1 MPATA
6 LFNSLIRLSPETQ
19 RALAGYNGIVLSLH
33 TAGLTLKARI
43 NADGLFH
50 ATTRP
55 ADTAITLHEGAWPKL
70 LAGHP
75 PAIAD
80 LAISGDTALG
90 LNLLAALAPLP
101 AGLGKRLDTP
111 ALRQTAGTAAEK
123 LHTLLN
129 RLTATAE
136 PPVSHADL
144 AQLAEQTA
152 ALAAQN
158 TELQTALAEL
168 RTENAALRCDLEY
181 LHARLDKFD
190 RDW

>member
-1 MPATA
+1 MPATT
-6 LFNSLIRLSPETQ
+6 LLNSLIRLSPETQ

-55 ADTAITLHEGAWPKL
+55 ADTTITLHEGAWPKL

-101 AGLGKRLDTP
+101 RCLAERLTP
-111 ALRQTAGTAAEK
+111 ALRQTATTAAK
-123 LHTLLN
+123 LHTLT
-129 RLTATAE
+129 RRPAATAE
-136 PPVSHADL
+136 PVSCTDFM
-144 AQLAEQTA
+144 QLAEQTA
-152 ALAAQN
+152 TLAAQ
-158 TELQTALAEL
+158 TAALQTALAEL
-168 RTENAALRCDLEY
+168 RAENAELRCDLEY

>member
-6 LFNSLIRLSPETQ
+6 LLNSLIRLSPETQ

-80 LAISGDTALG
+80 LAIGGDTALG
-90 LNLLAALAPLP
+90 LNLLAALP

-123 LHTLLN
+123 LHALLN

-136 PPVSHADL
+136 PPVSRADL

-152 ALAAQN
+152 ALAAQ
-158 TELQTALAEL
+158 TAALQTALAEL
-168 RTENAALRCDLEY
+168 RAENAALRCDLEY

>member
-6 LFNSLIRLSPETQ
+6 LLNSLIRLSPETQ

-80 LAISGDTALG
+80 LAIGGDTALG

-101 AGLGKRLDTP
+101 RCLAERLTP
-111 ALRQTAGTAAEK
+111 ALRQTAKNAAAK
-123 LHTLLN
+123 RHTRN
-129 RLTATAE
+129 RRPTATAE
-136 PPVSHADL
+136 PVSRTDFM
-144 AQLAEQTA
+144 QLAEQTA
-152 ALAAQN
+152 TLAAQ
-158 TELQTALAEL
+158 TAALQTALAEL

>member
-6 LFNSLIRLSPETQ
+6 LLNSLIRLSPETQ

-55 ADTAITLHEGAWPKL
+55 ADTAITLHESAWPKL

-80 LAISGDTALG
+80 LAIGGDTALG

-101 AGLGKRLDTP
+101 RRLAEHLNTP
-111 ALRQTAGTAAEK
+111 ALRQTAATAAAK
-123 LHTLLN
+123 LHTLT
-129 RLTATAE
+129 RRPAATAE
-136 PPVSHADL
+136 PVSRTDFM
-144 AQLAEQTA
+144 QLAEQTA
-152 ALAAQN
+152 TLAAQ
-158 TELQTALAEL
+158 TAALQTALAEL
-168 RTENAALRCDLEY
+168 CTENAALRCDLEY

>member
-6 LFNSLIRLSPETQ
+6 LLNSLIRLSPETQ

-90 LNLLAALAPLP
+90 LNLLAALTPLP
-101 AGLGKRLDTP
+101 RCLAERLTP
-111 ALRQTAGTAAEK
+111 ALRQTATTAAAK
-123 LHTLLN
+123 LHTLT
-129 RLTATAE
+129 RRPAATAE
-136 PPVSHADL
+136 PVSRTDFM
-144 AQLAEQTA
+144 QLAEQTA
-152 ALAAQN
+152 TLAAQ
-158 TELQTALAEL
+158 TAALQTALAEL

>member
-6 LFNSLIRLSPETQ
+6 LLNSLIRLSPETQ

-33 TAGLTLKARI
+33 TAGFTLKARI

-101 AGLGKRLDTP
+101 RCLAERLTP
-111 ALRQTAGTAAEK
+111 ALHQTATTAAAK
-123 LHTLLN
+123 LHTLT
-129 RLTATAE
+129 RRPAATAE
-136 PPVSHADL
+136 PVSRADFM
-144 AQLAEQTA
+144 QLAEQTA
-152 ALAAQN
+152 TLAAQ
-158 TELQTALAEL
+158 TAALQTALAEL